1 MENKDIIAKIKEQ
14 AYENVN
20 RKIEEER
27 KKTENK
33 IDKELDDVNKCI
45 ELINQK
51 MIFKKKKNSYS
62 YNYVL
67 ATTDMFFE
75 DYSKENTSWNRGIKF
90 PERKY
95 KYMPYFTV
103 NGEDYYDVRFIIGAY
118 EEDVSNL
125 KRRSENLWRTINEI
139 ESEMNDMIKEQHQVK
154 KLLQEYQ
161 ELNVIQEDDEE

>member
-33 IDKELDDVNKCI
+33 INRELDDVNKCI

-51 MIFKKKKNSYS
+51 MIFKKNTKNYS
-62 YNYVL
+62 YDYVL
-67 ATTDMFFE
+67 ATPDMFFE
-75 DYSKENTSWNRGIKF
+75 DYSKENDSWDKGIKF
-90 PERKY
+90 PEKKY
-95 KYMPYFTV
+95 LYSPYFTV
-103 NGEDYYDVRFIIGAY
+103 NGEKYYDVRYIIGAY
-118 EEDVSNL
+118 ENDVTNL
-125 KRRSENLWRTINEI
+125 KRRSDNLWRTINEI
-139 ESEMNDMIKEQHQVK
+139 ESEMDDMIKAQHQVK